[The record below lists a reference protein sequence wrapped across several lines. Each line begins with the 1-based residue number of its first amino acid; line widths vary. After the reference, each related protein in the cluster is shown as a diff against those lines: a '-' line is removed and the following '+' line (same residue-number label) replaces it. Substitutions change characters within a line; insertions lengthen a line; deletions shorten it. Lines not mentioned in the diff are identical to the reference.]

1 MGQKQT
7 FAPQKVMSA
16 LPPKADMCGA
26 ARDVRYGPEADIGR
40 ITRSLRRLRLIVTAA
55 RQDQAHEPT
64 GHLQS
69 AQGTADVRSWS
80 KVDIS
85 QRKRHVRFTP
95 D

>member
-1 MGQKQT
+1 LERFGYSDS
-7 FAPQKVMSA
+7 PLEVMA
-16 LPPKADMCGA
+16 YEAEAG
-26 ARDVRYGPEADIGR
+26 ARDVRFGAEADIGR

>member
-1 MGQKQT
+1 
-7 FAPQKVMSA
+7 MSA

-55 RQDQAHEPT
+55 RQDQAHEPI
-64 GHLQS
+64 LQS